1 MCGQMRGNEP
11 HAVRIYQHA
20 QGRRTIAAFDGPRAN
35 LSGEVNP
42 VELSFKPLLTCQ
54 MPRRYDIQKDPDELW
69 TVYDKFTGWPAELDG
84 LVLTGL
90 SERAAKKFVGTLN
103 LRDHIDRMARG
114 VSVKNAR

>member
-1 MCGQMRGNEP
+1 
-11 HAVRIYQHA
+11 
-20 QGRRTIAAFDGPRAN
+20 
-35 LSGEVNP
+35 
-42 VELSFKPLLTCQ
+42 

-84 LVLTGL
+84 LALTGL

-114 VSVKNAR
+114 YL